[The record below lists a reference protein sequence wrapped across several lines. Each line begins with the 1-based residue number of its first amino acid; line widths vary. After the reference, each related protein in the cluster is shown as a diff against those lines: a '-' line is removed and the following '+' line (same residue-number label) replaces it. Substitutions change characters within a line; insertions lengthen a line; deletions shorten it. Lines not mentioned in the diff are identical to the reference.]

1 MTSNKKIAI
10 LASFPAWIVAPTLQ
24 SPGGH
29 YAVWL
34 VSLYEALSTE
44 ASRYEIHW
52 IVMEKYIRKA
62 QLIESN
68 HQFFHL
74 LPAYSLTLA
83 QRTHYLRERFL
94 IARELKR
101 IKPDLVHAWGTER
114 FYALAGKW
122 FKGNK
127 ILSMQGLLTAYC
139 QRSEMPAFQV
149 RQSKLEPSTMRA
161 YSHIT
166 SESQWGIERCRE
178 LAPQATT
185 HLWDYSANKLFY
197 DGTRHLSS
205 SPTCL
210 MAGTNTPVKN
220 VTCAIEAFSR
230 PELSHITLYLAGIAE
245 GEYEKLPHNIIP
257 LGRLNREAIKEKLST
272 VWCLVHPS
280 LADTC
285 PNIVK
290 EARVMG
296 VPCVVTTE
304 CGAKQYVVH
313 EKSGYVIPVKNSDA
327 LAKAVLKMT
336 ESADTSLRM
345 GAYDRER
352 CREALSADTMIRKLF
367 ELYEQV
373 LAE

>member
-1 MTSNKKIAI
+1 MTSKKKIAI

-34 VSLYEALSTE
+34 VSLYEALSTM

-52 IVMEKYIRKA
+52 IVMEKYIRKST
-62 QLIESN
+62 LIENN

-74 LPAYSLTLA
+74 LPAYSLKLA
-83 QRTHYLRERFL
+83 QRIHYLTERFL
-94 IARELKR
+94 IAREIKR
-101 IKPDLVHAWGTER
+101 INPDLVHAWGTEK
-114 FYALAGKW
+114 FYALAGKC
-122 FKGNK
+122 FNGKK
-127 ILSMQGLLTAYC
+127 ILSMQGILSACC
-139 QRSEMPAFQV
+139 QRAEMPSFQV
-149 RQSKLEPSTMRA
+149 RQSHFEPKTMRA
-161 YSHIT
+161 YQHIT
-166 SESQWGIERCRE
+166 AESEWGIDRCRE
-178 LAPQATT
+178 LAPYSTM
-185 HLWDYSANKLFY
+185 HLWDYATNQLFFE
-197 DGTRHLSS
+197 GSRHLSS
-205 SPTCL
+205 QPSCL
-210 MAGTNTPVKN
+210 MAGTDTPLKN
-220 VTCAIEAFSR
+220 VACAIEAFSQ
-230 PELSHITLYLAGIAE
+230 PELSHITLYLAGIAK
-245 GEYEKLPHNIIP
+245 GQYENLPANVIP
-257 LGRLNREAIKEKLST
+257 LGRVSREEIKNKLSS

-280 LADTC
+280 LADSC

-313 EKSGYVIPVKNSDA
+313 EKSGYVIPVKNCDA

-352 CREALSADTMIRKLF
+352 CRKALSADTMIRKLF

>member
-1 MTSNKKIAI
+1 MTSKKKIAI
-10 LASFPAWIVAPTLQ
+10 LGSFPAWLIDHTLQ

-34 VSLYEALSTE
+34 VSLYEALSTM

-62 QLIESN
+62 HLVESN

-83 QRTHYLRERFL
+83 QRTHYLRERLL
-94 IARELKR
+94 IARELKH
-101 IKPDLVHAWGTER
+101 IKPDLVHAWGTES

-127 ILSMQGLLTAYC
+127 ILSMQGMLTACC

-149 RQSKLEPSTMRA
+149 RQSKFEPSTMRA

-245 GEYEKLPHNIIP
+245 GEYEKLPRNIIP
-257 LGRLNREAIKEKLST
+257 LGRLNREAIKEKLSK

-304 CGAKQYVVH
+304 CGAKQYIVH
-313 EKSGYVIPVKNSDA
+313 EKSGYVIPVKNCDA
-327 LAKAVLKMT
+327 LAEAVLKMT

>member
-1 MTSNKKIAI
+1 MTTKKKIAI
-10 LASFPAWIVAPTLQ
+10 LGSFPAWVIDPTLQ

-34 VSLYEALSTE
+34 VSLYEALATM
-44 ASRYEIHW
+44 ANHYEIHW
-52 IVMEKYIRKA
+52 IVMEKYIPKA
-62 QLIESN
+62 KLVESRN
-68 HQFFHL
+68 QFFHL

-83 QRTHYLRERFL
+83 QRTYYLRERFL
-94 IARELKR
+94 IGRELKR
-101 IKPDLVHAWGTER
+101 IKPDLVHAWGTET
-114 FYALAGKW
+114 FYALAGKG
-122 FKGNK
+122 FKGSK
-127 ILSMQGLLTAYC
+127 ILSMQGILTAYC

-149 RQSKLEPSTMRA
+149 RQSMFEPATMQS

-166 SESQWGIERCRE
+166 CESQWGIERSKE
-178 LAPQATT
+178 LAPQAKT
-185 HLWDYSANKLFY
+185 HLWDYAANQLFY
-197 DGTRHLSS
+197 DGSRHLSPT
-205 SPTCL
+205 PTCL
-210 MAGTNTPVKN
+210 IAGTDTPVKN

-245 GEYEKLPHNIIP
+245 GQYEKLPHNIIP
-257 LGRLNREAIKEKLST
+257 LGRLNREALKEKLST

-304 CGAKQYVVH
+304 CGAKQYVIH
-313 EKSGYVIPVKNSDA
+313 EKSGYIIPVKNSEA
-327 LAKAVLKMT
+327 LAKAVLKIT
-336 ESADTSLRM
+336 ESEETSMRM
-345 GAYDRER
+345 GAYDHKR
-352 CREALSADTMIRKLF
+352 CREALSAETMINKLF
-367 ELYEQV
+367 ALYEQV